1 MGAIQQ
7 RAVAGF
13 QPANSK
19 PESIRPQF
27 WSDSA
32 GAVFVMVI
40 VCEGIM
46 ELGVYLLSMHTSP
59 PVAHLLM
66 APVVASMATLMAARL
81 LTSQKRLRKQ
91 LLADIQ
97 ARDLAQEKQS
107 ESARELKQILA
118 EREAHNERLLAF
130 SEFTH
135 KLLSCGS
142 ESDIYEWVPKYGSVL
157 FPNTIGTIYRP
168 DIGNQW
174 KAACSWPEINGL
186 LARIRLDRTA
196 DSPDIVAQDVIKAIR
211 SGISARR
218 SLALPVSVGKELVA
232 VIYLEM
238 PGAPSDERQS
248 GWQRITY
255 MGTAFCEEI
264 SLAFANLRLRRELS
278 QQAIRDPLTGLFN
291 RRYMEEA
298 LARELKRAERHHTAL
313 SVLMIDLDH
322 FKLLND
328 QFGHGCGDAV
338 LKGLGGTILWHSR
351 DEDIACRYG
360 GEEILVVLPNT
371 AMEGAVAKANQI
383 RSHIKKLASVTK
395 YRRQITASIGIAT
408 YPQDGLNVEALVKSA
423 DEAMYTAKRLGRNR
437 VCRANELAMSGA

>member
-1 MGAIQQ
+1 MGTIRQG
-7 RAVAGF
+7 AVAGMES
-13 QPANSK
+13 ANSK
-19 PESIRPQF
+19 RESIRPQF
-27 WSDSA
+27 WNNSA
-32 GAVFVMVI
+32 GVI
-40 VCEGIM
+40 FLIVILCEGIM
-46 ELGVYLLSMHTSP
+46 ELGVYLLSTQASP
-59 PVAHLLM
+59 PIAHLVM
-66 APVVASMATLMAARL
+66 GPVVASLATLMGSRL
-81 LTSQKRLRKQ
+81 LTSQKKLRQQ

-97 ARDLAQEKQS
+97 ARELEQEKQS
-107 ESARELKQILA
+107 ESARELKQILG
-118 EREAHNERLLAF
+118 ECEAHNQRLLAF

-135 KLLSCGS
+135 KLLSCSS
-142 ESDIYEWVPKYGSVL
+142 ESDIYECVPKYGSVL

-168 DIGNQW
+168 ETDSQW
-174 KAACSWPEINGL
+174 KAACGWPAANGL
-186 LARIRLDRTA
+186 LARIRLDQA
-196 DSPDIVAQDVIKAIR
+196 SDSPDTAAQQLIKAAR
-211 SGISARR
+211 TGISARR
-218 SLALPVSVGKELVA
+218 SLALPVSAGKELLA

-238 PGAPSDERQS
+238 PGAPADERQS
-248 GWQRITY
+248 GWKRITY
-255 MGTAFCEEI
+255 MATAFCQEI

-278 QQAIRDPLTGLFN
+278 QQAIRDSLTGLFN

-328 QFGHGCGDAV
+328 QFGHACGDAV

-371 AMEGAVAKANQI
+371 AMEGAMAKANQI
-383 RSHIKKLASVTK
+383 RSHIKRLASVTK

-408 YPQDGLNVEALVKSA
+408 YPQDGLNMQALVKSA

-437 VCRANELAMSGA
+437 VCRANELAMTGA